1 MKKSITFNTKG
12 YDGFIDFIKAYAIF
26 MVVFA
31 HFTPSIAMPGYPIWG
46 GVQVPLFI
54 VVQAFHVYKQ
64 VPKDINW
71 KKVFSRVIIPFAV
84 LQTLV
89 WILLKYLPIINSDY
103 LDAAMLNGWGGYGPG
118 SYYPWIYV
126 QMLII
131 IPLVRPILERNS
143 PIVSG
148 IIFVLLSAAIELA
161 CGLSHLSAFV
171 YSRLFGR
178 YFFLIYFGYIW
189 SKYGIM
195 LNAKN
200 MMVSM
205 FSLGALLF
213 LAYGGSN
220 NEPFFV
226 NISTPY
232 HRWPCYPYIALLLPY
247 VLYYAYSIMRR
258 SSVCKKV
265 IFLLADC
272 SYEIFLVQMMVCIF
286 VRPSIFGIM
295 QNKLIIFIFWYA
307 AVISLSFVG
316 GYCLRK
322 MNKRI
327 IYNHI

>member
-54 VVQAFHVYKQ
+54 MVQAFHVYKQ

-178 YFFLIYFGYIW
+178 YFFLIYFE
-189 SKYGIM
+189 
-195 LNAKN
+195 N
-200 MMVSM
+200 
-205 FSLGALLF
+205 
-213 LAYGGSN
+213 
-220 NEPFFV
+220 FF
-226 NISTPY
+226 
-232 HRWPCYPYIALLLPY
+232 
-247 VLYYAYSIMRR
+247 
-258 SSVCKKV
+258 
-265 IFLLADC
+265 
-272 SYEIFLVQMMVCIF
+272 
-286 VRPSIFGIM
+286 
-295 QNKLIIFIFWYA
+295 
-307 AVISLSFVG
+307 
-316 GYCLRK
+316 
-322 MNKRI
+322 
-327 IYNHI
+327 